1 MGLFQKSKSAN
12 QTNDE
17 LGGYVDNLLK
27 NSGQPTNEE
36 IDEHFS
42 IENMS
47 LNKHYSIDHA
57 VELMRELPDHG
68 SDVVVTVV
76 AKTLQSAN
84 INVNKI
90 IDDAKDK
97 EASLEAQI
105 RKLNEEI
112 EMLQTQIAD
121 KKEQISVSN
130 ATLEETRKVRGLL
143 ETSEAGKEK
152 AGKTGKNQHSQ
163 PNAINSTVK
172 GAIKSADAGS
182 RKPDSKLAVEAQT

>member
-47 LNKHYSIDHA
+47 LNKNYSIDHA

-143 ETSEAGKEK
+143 EKSEAGKEK
-152 AGKTGKNQHSQ
+152 AGKTGKNQRSQ
-163 PNAINSTVK
+163 PNTINSAAK
-172 GAIKSADAGS
+172 DAMKSADSGS
-182 RKPDSKLAVEAQT
+182 MEPDSKLAVEAQS